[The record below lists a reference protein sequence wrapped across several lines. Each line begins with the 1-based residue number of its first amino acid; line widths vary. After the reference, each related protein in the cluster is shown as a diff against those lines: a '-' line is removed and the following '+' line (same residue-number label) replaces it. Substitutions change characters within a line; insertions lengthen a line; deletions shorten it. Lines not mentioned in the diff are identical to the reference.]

1 MIASRNLP
9 AARFDNGATARPL
22 GGWSWLKADVSQ
34 TTAELFCTAVRIPAD
49 RRSDGVLR
57 RVLSRRLDPVGHAG
71 AAQLLPL
78 GRCILRNR
86 LCRFAVRVGPLPRAK
101 LQPISRRLH
110 LTHHRLRPRFVYVL
124 VAFPFLA
131 V

>member
-78 GRCILRNR
+78 GRCNLRKS
-86 LCRFAVRVGPLPRAK
+86 LKSEELRVGK
-101 LQPISRRLH
+101 GCVIKC
-110 LTHHRLRPRFVYVL
+110 
-124 VAFPFLA
+124 
-131 V
+131 

>member
-1 MIASRNLP
+1 MIAARKLP

-22 GGWSWLKADVSQ
+22 GGCSWLKADVSQ

-78 GRCILRNR
+78 GRRNLRNS
-86 LCRFAVRVGPLPRAK
+86 LCRFAVRDGPLSRAQ
-101 LQPISRRLH
+101 LQDRKSTRLNSSH
-110 LTHHRLRPRFVYVL
+110 
-124 VAFPFLA
+124 
-131 V
+131 

>member
-78 GRCILRNR
+78 GRCNLRNS
-86 LCRFAVRVGPLPRAK
+86 LCRFAVRDGPLSRAT
-101 LQPISRRLH
+101 LHTLSRRLH
-110 LTHHRLRPRFVYVL
+110 PNHSLLRPQIRRE
-124 VAFPFLA
+124 AFRGRWCQ
-131 V
+131 